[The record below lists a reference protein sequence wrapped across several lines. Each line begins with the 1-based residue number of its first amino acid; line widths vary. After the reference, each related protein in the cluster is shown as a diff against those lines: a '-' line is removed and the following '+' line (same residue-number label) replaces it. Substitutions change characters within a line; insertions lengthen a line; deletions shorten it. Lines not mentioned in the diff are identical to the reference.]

1 MCVLP
6 GNSQSDECSSHSW
19 KFSKFIKALDKH
31 FKVRF
36 LHFNLS
42 SFLNKQSPW
51 VHQSFQENFPFK
63 HSPISSYFFSLL
75 QYSTR
80 ATRVA
85 RGTSCSRVR
94 STWWST
100 ARAPSQRSRKVT
112 TLANWHSST
121 TRPGKKNPPQQ
132 KKDEEKRKTS
142 DWINQREGG
151 FGDIFSPTLRGV
163 HLPWFRGFFFIGLVP
178 LPVIRPPSA
187 RSHKFNCFLNG
198 IYAVPVAERRR

>member
-19 KFSKFIKALDKH
+19 KFSKFIKALNKH

-51 VHQSFQENFPFK
+51 VHQSFQEMFPLNIVPS
-63 HSPISSYFFSLL
+63 HLIFFSLL

-121 TRPGKKNPPQQ
+121 TRPGKKSLPQQ
-132 KKDEEKRKTS
+132 KKEMKKRK
-142 DWINQREGG
+142 NQR
-151 FGDIFSPTLRGV
+151 
-163 HLPWFRGFFFIGLVP
+163 
-178 LPVIRPPSA
+178 
-187 RSHKFNCFLNG
+187 LN
-198 IYAVPVAERRR
+198 